1 MADYEPMDED
11 QLQVLIEQSIRDAA
25 GYSDSKLSKERAEV
39 LDYYHG
45 VKPKPYNE
53 GNSKYV
59 SMDVNDSVES
69 LKAALLE
76 TFSAGTDVA
85 RFIPKSPED
94 GPIMP
99 LVTAKVE
106 TVIHRENDG
115 YEIYDSVIHN
125 ALMARTAIGK
135 VFWESREE
143 EVEETFE
150 APIESVDLLLADPSV
165 ELDEME
171 VVDEIAGIVKG
182 EIKRK
187 VNKSQVKIVAV
198 PPEEFLIDTRAT
210 SLYDDTFKA
219 HRTLMSISDLL
230 KAGYDKKKIEKIASD
245 TEDENY
251 YQTDPEILSRFNE
264 IDDGVMAD
272 GLDEAQRQTNRI
284 FVYECYMHLDME
296 GTGMTKLHKI
306 IYAGNEIL
314 ETEVV
319 DRLPFLHFTPLPI
332 PHSFFGSNFAK
343 KVIPIQNARTV
354 LTRAVLDH
362 TVMTT
367 NPRWMVV
374 KGAVTNPKEMLD
386 NRRGGVVNVTRPDGI
401 MPFPQANLNP
411 FVFQTIQM
419 LDEDKEDTTGVSRLS
434 QGLNKDA
441 ISKQN
446 SAAMVEQLATLSMQR
461 QKIIARNFANQFV
474 KKLYLEVYRLLKEF
488 DKSSSMVEI
497 NGQMMPVTP
506 AQWPDDL
513 NVEVALKLGY
523 GEREAEIAKLM
534 NFHAMMS
541 QDPANQGLYQLP
553 QRRKVISDILK
564 LQDRKDVDSYLERIE
579 NIQPPQP
586 DPMMIAQIEIEKMKA
601 QASMV
606 NAQAAMQKV
615 EMHAQIEQ
623 MKMEFAKMR
632 ETVNLLLK
640 SRDADRKDAETDSRI
655 SIAQR
660 EMDLAESAPEA
671 QTNTIVSPNA

>member
-1 MADYEPMDED
+1 MADFEPLGEDE
-11 QLQVLIEQSIRDAA
+11 LQVLIEQSIRDAA
-25 GYSDSKLSKERAEV
+25 GYSDTKLSKERAEV

-69 LKAALLE
+69 LKASLLE

-85 RFIPKSPED
+85 RFIPSD
-94 GPIMP
+94 PIHAAVMP

-106 TVIHRENDG
+106 TVIHRQNDG

-125 ALMARTAIGK
+125 ALMARTALAK
-135 VFWESREE
+135 VFWETKEE

-150 APIESVDLLLADPSV
+150 APIDSVDLLIADDSV
-165 ELDEME
+165 TLKEME
-171 VVDEIAGIVKG
+171 VVDEIAGIVTG
-182 EIKRK
+182 TICRT
-187 VNKSQVKIVAV
+187 VNKSQAKIAAV
-198 PPEEFLIDTRAT
+198 PPEELLIDTRAT

-230 KAGYDKKKIEKIASD
+230 KAGYDKDKVEKIASD
-245 TEDENY
+245 TEDEDY
-251 YQTDPEILSRFNE
+251 LQTDPEILSRFYE
-264 IDDGVMAD
+264 IDDGVLTD
-272 GLDEAQRQTNRI
+272 GLEDAQRQTNRV
-284 FVYECYMHLDME
+284 FVYECYLHVDME

-306 IYAGNEIL
+306 VYAGREIL
-314 ETEVV
+314 EIEVV
-319 DRLPFLHFTPLPI
+319 DRLPFLYFTPLPI

-354 LTRAVLDH
+354 LTRAILDH

-401 MPFPQANLNP
+401 LPFPQAAMNP

-419 LDEDKEDTTGVSRLS
+419 LDEDKEDTTGVSKLS

-488 DKSSSMVEI
+488 DKSTSMVEI
-497 NGQMMPVTP
+497 NGKMVPVTP
-506 AQWPDDL
+506 AMWPDDL
-513 NVEVALKLGY
+513 DVEVALKLGY
-523 GEREAEIAKLM
+523 GEREAEIGKLM
-534 NFHAMMS
+534 NFHAMMA
-541 QDPANQGLYQLP
+541 QDPDNKSLYQLP
-553 QRRKVISDILK
+553 QRRKVIGDILK
-564 LQDRKDVDSYLERIE
+564 LQDRKDVDSYLERLE
-579 NIQPPQP
+579 NIKPPQP
-586 DPMMIAQIEIEKMKA
+586 DPMMIAQVEIEKMKA
-601 QASMV
+601 QAAMV

-623 MKMEFAKMR
+623 MKLEFAKMR
-632 ETVNLLLK
+632 ETLSLLLK
-640 SRDADRKDAETDSRI
+640 GRDLDRKDAETDSRI
-655 SIAQR
+655 SIAER
-660 EMDLAESAPEA
+660 EMDLAESAPET

>member
-1 MADYEPMDED
+1 MADYEPLEED
-11 QLQVLIEQSIRDAA
+11 TLQVLIEQSIRDAA

-85 RFIPKSPED
+85 RFIPRDPTQSPV
-94 GPIMP
+94 MP

-115 YEIYDSVIHN
+115 YEIYDAIIHN
-125 ALMARTAIGK
+125 ALMARTAVGK
-135 VFWESREE
+135 VFWETKEE
-143 EVEETFE
+143 EIEETFE
-150 APIESVDLLLADPSV
+150 APIESVDLLLADPNV
-165 ELDEME
+165 TLDEME

-219 HRTLMSISDLL
+219 HRTLMTISDLL
-230 KAGYDKKKIEKIASD
+230 KAGYDKDKIEKIASD
-245 TEDENY
+245 SDDESY
-251 YQTDPEILSRFNE
+251 LQTDPEILSRFNE
-264 IDDGVMAD
+264 IDDGVLTD
-272 GLDEAQRQTNRI
+272 GLEDAQRQTNRI

-306 IYAGNEIL
+306 VYAGREIL
-314 ETEVV
+314 ENEVV

-354 LTRAVLDH
+354 LTRAILDH
-362 TVMTT
+362 TVTTT

-401 MPFPQANLNP
+401 VPFPQAAMNP
-411 FVFQTIQM
+411 FVFQTMQM

-461 QKIIARNFANQFV
+461 QKIIARNFANQFL

-497 NGQMMPVTP
+497 NGQMTPVMPSM
-506 AQWPDDL
+506 WPDDL
-513 NVEVALKLGY
+513 DVEVALKLGY
-523 GEREAEIAKLM
+523 GEREAEIGKLM
-534 NFHAMMS
+534 NFHMMMS
-541 QDPANQGLYQLP
+541 QDPGNAPLYTPP
-553 QRRKVISDILK
+553 QRRKVLSEILK
-564 LQDRKDVDSYLERIE
+564 LQDRSDVDNYLERVE
-579 NIQPPQP
+579 NIPPPQP
-586 DPMMIAQIEIEKMKA
+586 DPMMVAQVEIEKMKA
-601 QASMV
+601 QAAMV

-615 EMHAQIEQ
+615 EMHAQLEQ
-623 MKMEFAKMR
+623 MKLEFAKMR
-632 ETVNLLLK
+632 ETVALLLK
-640 SRDADRKDAETDSRI
+640 SRDQERKDAETDSRI
-655 SIAQR
+655 EIAQR

>member
-1 MADYEPMDED
+1 MADYEPLDEE

-25 GYSDSKLSKERAEV
+25 GYSDTKLSKERAEV

-85 RFIPKSPED
+85 RYLPRDPQD
-94 GPIMP
+94 APLMP
-99 LVTAKVE
+99 LITAKVE

-115 YEIYDSVIHN
+115 YEVYDNVIHN
-125 ALMARTAIGK
+125 ALMARTAVGK
-135 VFWESREE
+135 VFWESKEE
-143 EVEETFE
+143 EVEEIFE
-150 APIESVDLLLADPSV
+150 APIESVDLLLADDSV
-165 ELDEME
+165 TLDEME

-182 EIKRK
+182 TIKRK
-187 VNKSQVKIVAV
+187 VNKSQVKIVAI

-230 KAGYDKKKIEKIASD
+230 KSGYDKKKIDKIASD
-245 TEDENY
+245 TEDEDY
-251 YQTDPEILSRFNE
+251 LQSDPEILSRFYE
-264 IDDGVMAD
+264 IDDGVLTD
-272 GLDEAQRQTNRI
+272 GLEDAQRQTNRV
-284 FVYECYMHLDME
+284 FVYECYMHIDME

-306 IYAGNEIL
+306 VYAGREIL

-362 TVMTT
+362 TVTTT

-401 MPFPQANLNP
+401 LPFPQAAMNP

-434 QGLNKDA
+434 QGMNKDA

-461 QKIIARNFANQFV
+461 QKIIARNFANQFL

-488 DKSSSMVEI
+488 DKSTSMVEI
-497 NGQMMPVTP
+497 NGQMVPVTP
-506 AQWPDDL
+506 AMWPDDL

-523 GEREAEIAKLM
+523 GEREAETAKLM

-541 QDPANQGLYQLP
+541 QDPANQPLYGPP
-553 QRRKVISDILK
+553 QRRRVLSEILK
-564 LQDRKDVDSYLERIE
+564 LQDRKDVDNYLTPLAEIP
-579 NIQPPQP
+579 PPQP
-586 DPMMIAQIEIEKMKA
+586 DPMMVAQVEIEKMKA
-601 QASMV
+601 QAAMV

-615 EMHAQIEQ
+615 ELHAQIEQ
-623 MKMEFAKMR
+623 MKLEFAKMR
-632 ETVNLLLK
+632 ETVALLLK
-640 SRDADRKDAETDSRI
+640 GRDLDRKDAETDSRI
-655 SIAQR
+655 EIAQR
-660 EMDLAESAPEA
+660 EMELAESAPEA

>member
-1 MADYEPMDED
+1 MADFEAMDEE

-85 RFIPKSPED
+85 RFIPKDPENSPL
-94 GPIMP
+94 MP
-99 LVTAKVE
+99 LVTARVE
-106 TVIHRENDG
+106 KSIHRENDG
-115 YEIYDSVIHN
+115 YEIYDAVIHN

-135 VFWESREE
+135 VYWENKEE

-150 APIESVDLLLADPSV
+150 GPIDNVDLLLADESV
-165 ELDEME
+165 TLSEMD
-171 VVDEIAGIVKG
+171 VVDDINGIVKG
-182 EIKRK
+182 TIKRR
-187 VNKSQVKIVAV
+187 VNKSQVKIAAL

-210 SLYDDTFKA
+210 SLYDNTFKA
-219 HRTLMSISDLL
+219 HRTLMTISDLL
-230 KAGYDKKKIEKIASD
+230 KAGYDKKKVEKIASD

-251 YQTDPEILSRFNE
+251 LQTDPEILSRFNE
-264 IDDGVMAD
+264 IDDGVLTD
-272 GLDEAQRQTNRI
+272 GLEDAQRQTNRV
-284 FVYECYMHLDME
+284 FVYECYLHVDME
-296 GTGMTKLHKI
+296 GTGLTKLHKVV
-306 IYAGNEIL
+306 YAGREIL
-314 ETEVV
+314 EQEEV
-319 DRLPFLHFTPLPI
+319 DRHPFLHFTPLPI
-332 PHSFFGSNFAK
+332 PHSFYGSNFAK

-354 LTRAVLDH
+354 LVRSILDH
-362 TVMTT
+362 AVITN

-374 KGAVTNPKEMLD
+374 KGAVTNPKELLD
-386 NRRGGVVNVTRPDGI
+386 NRRGGMVNVTRPDGI
-401 MPFPQANLNP
+401 LPFPQASLNP
-411 FVFQTIQM
+411 FVFQTVQM

-461 QKIIARNFANQFV
+461 QKIIARNFANQFL

-488 DKSSSMVEI
+488 DKATSLVEI
-497 NGQMMPVTP
+497 NGQMVPVTP
-506 AQWPDDL
+506 AMWPDDL
-513 NVEVALKLGY
+513 DVEVALKLGY
-523 GEREAEIAKLM
+523 GEREAEIGKLM
-534 NFHAMMS
+534 NFHMMMA
-541 QDPANQGLYQLP
+541 QDPANAPLYQAP
-553 QRRKVISDILK
+553 QRRKVLSEVLK
-564 LQDRKDVDSYLERIE
+564 LQDRKDVDNYLERVE
-579 NIQPPQP
+579 NIPPPQP

-601 QASMV
+601 QAAMV

-623 MKMEFAKMR
+623 MKLEFAKMR
-632 ETVNLLLK
+632 ETVSLLLK
-640 SRDADRKDAETDSRI
+640 GRDADRKDAETDSRI
-655 SIAQR
+655 DIAQR
-660 EMDLAESAPEA
+660 EMELAESAPET